1 VTSHKIP
8 SFEEFVR
15 PLVGNA
21 ETVAETTP
29 LSELPAGHF
38 AVLAWLDDMT
48 ARHPAR
54 VEADL
59 IAGWDAVSLR
69 DVYALLFADAETTGA
84 QSS

>member
-1 VTSHKIP
+1 MSHEIP

-15 PLVGNA
+15 PLLGDA
-21 ETVAETTP
+21 EKLPDATP

-38 AVLAWLDDMT
+38 AVLAWLDDIS

-69 DVYALLFADAETTGA
+69 DVYALLFANADTTGA
-84 QSS
+84 RSS